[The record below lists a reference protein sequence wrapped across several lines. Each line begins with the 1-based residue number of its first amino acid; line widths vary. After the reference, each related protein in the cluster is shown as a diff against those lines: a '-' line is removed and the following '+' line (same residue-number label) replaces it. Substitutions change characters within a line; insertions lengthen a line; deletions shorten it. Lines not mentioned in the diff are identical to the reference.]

1 MQLKKIVLAC
11 AAALTLPM
19 TAHAVAPANAFD
31 TAGAL
36 TVFMSGATAPD
47 EFLQGIM
54 TGMLNPGFYSF
65 TNVSTAG
72 TEYRAFLGEI
82 KADASIPA
90 NLHNQKIL
98 FIKRSKNGSVF
109 GVNPV
114 ARDQNIQTMNLSAT
128 VCTSAQSVDTATAPS
143 VPTDFTNPTFVISC
157 PTIGQDPSQGNI
169 GGEMKPDFGVS
180 DVNPFMFKE
189 PFNVEYLATQ
199 LAPNEVAGLTVRS
212 VNTLM
217 MGYATTAAVPETTIL
232 SKADYAGMLSKNIKQ
247 WSKVGAT
254 MPAGKDGV
262 VVCRRWPG
270 SGTQTS
276 YNWYFNN
283 FPCTSASAT
292 SGVSGDVAPGRMDE
306 SFGFASYVN
315 GDGSGVDAANSIG
328 IDPSAGYTIIENSGS
343 GDVRKCLKAAQAGTK
358 YSFKGEDNLFYEAD
372 FSIGA
377 GGYGAIAV
385 LSLDSQTKT
394 SDGAESSWFFR
405 PAEGKGRF
413 YKATQD
419 CRIGGAAGAVTE
431 SGVCPNRSNLRDGHY
446 DFAAELTMQYLTSKH
461 AVGSQKL
468 SFINELIDRAGDPA
482 LQALW
487 TLALPPTYLPTA
499 TIGVEGYDGAL
510 VAKANRDG
518 DVGNM
523 CKPLARK
530 Y

>member
-19 TAHAVAPANAFD
+19 AAHAAAPANAFD
-31 TAGAL
+31 TTGAL
-36 TVFMSGATAPD
+36 TVFMTGATAPD

-54 TGMLNPGFYSF
+54 TGMLNSGFYSF
-65 TNVSTAG
+65 INVGTSG
-72 TEYRAFLGEI
+72 TEFRAFLGEI

-90 NLHNQKIL
+90 SLHNQKVL
-98 FIKRSKNGSVF
+98 FIKRSKGGSVW
-109 GVNPV
+109 GVDPV
-114 ARDQNIQTMNLSAT
+114 ARDQDVQTMNIAEG
-128 VCTSAQSVDTATAPS
+128 VCTTSDKFNPAVVVNCPVIGTD
-143 VPTDFTNPTFVISC
+143 PTVGSPT
-157 PTIGQDPSQGNI
+157 

-180 DVNPFMFKE
+180 DVAPFMFKQ
-189 PFNVEYLATQ
+189 PFNTENNAPQ
-199 LAPNEVAGLTVRS
+199 LDTAEVNGLTIRS

-217 MGYATTAAVPETTIL
+217 MGYVTTAAVPESTVL
-232 SKADYAGMLSKNIKQ
+232 SKADYAAMLSKNVKQ
-247 WSKVGAT
+247 WSTLGVT
-254 MPAGKDGV
+254 MPVGKNGV

-283 FPCTSASAT
+283 FPCTSNSLT
-292 SGVSGDVAPGRMDE
+292 SGKSGDVAPGRMDD
-306 SFGFASYVN
+306 SFGYGAYVLGD
-315 GDGSGVDAANSIG
+315 GDGSSAANAIG

-343 GDVRKCLKAAQAGTK
+343 GDVRKCLKAAQNGTV
-358 YSFKGEDNLFYEAD
+358 YTFKGEGDVWHTAD
-372 FSIGA
+372 FSIGG
-377 GGYGAIAV
+377 GGYGAIGV

-419 CRIGGAAGAVTE
+419 CRIGGAAGALTE
-431 SGVCPNRSNLRDGHY
+431 AGVCPNRSQLRDGHY

-461 AVGSQKL
+461 SPGQKL
-468 SFINELIDRAGDPA
+468 DFINELIDRAGAPA

-523 CKPLARK
+523 CKPLKRK

>member
-19 TAHAVAPANAFD
+19 AAHAAAPANAFD

-36 TVFMSGATAPD
+36 TVYMSGATAPD

-54 TGMLNPGFYSF
+54 TGMLNSGFYSF
-65 TNVSTAG
+65 INVGTSG

-114 ARDQNIQTMNLSAT
+114 ARDESIQTMNIAEAA
-128 VCTSAQSVDTATAPS
+128 CTTSDK
-143 VPTDFTNPTFVISC
+143 FNPAIVVNC
-157 PTIGQDPSQGNI
+157 PTIGIDPSQGPAV

-199 LAPNEVAGLTVRS
+199 LDPNEVNGLTIRS

-217 MGYATTAAVPETTIL
+217 MGYVTTAAVPETTVL

-247 WSKVGAT
+247 WSTVGVT
-254 MPAGKDGV
+254 MPAGKNGV

-283 FPCTSASAT
+283 FPCTSASLT
-292 SGVSGDVAPGRMDE
+292 SGVNGDVAPGRMDD
-306 SFGFASYVN
+306 SFGFAAYVN

-343 GDVRKCLKAAQAGTK
+343 GDVRKCLKAAQTGTK

-385 LSLDSQTKT
+385 LSLDSQAKT

-413 YKATQD
+413 YRADQT
-419 CRIGGAAGAVTE
+419 CRTGGAAGPITE

-468 SFINELIDRAGDPA
+468 AFINELIDRSGDPA

-499 TIGVEGYDGAL
+499 TIAVEGYDGGL

-530 Y
+530 F

>member
-11 AAALTLPM
+11 AAALTLPL

-31 TAGAL
+31 TTGAL
-36 TVFMSGATAPD
+36 TVYMSGATAPD

-54 TGMLNPGFYSF
+54 TGMLNSGFYSF
-65 TNVSTAG
+65 INVGTSG

-114 ARDQNIQTMNLSAT
+114 ARDESIQTMNITEAA
-128 VCTSAQSVDTATAPS
+128 CTT
-143 VPTDFTNPTFVISC
+143 TNKFNPAIVVNC
-157 PTIGQDPSQGNI
+157 PTIGIDPSQGPAV
-169 GGEMKPDFGVS
+169 GGEMKPDAGVS

-199 LAPNEVAGLTVRS
+199 LAPNEVSGLTVRS

-217 MGYATTAAVPETTIL
+217 MGYVTTAAVPETTIL

-283 FPCTSASAT
+283 FPCTQNSAT
-292 SGVSGDVAPGRMDE
+292 SGVSGDVPPGRMDD
-306 SFGFASYVN
+306 SFGFATYVN

-377 GGYGAIAV
+377 GGYGAIGV

-394 SDGAESSWFFR
+394 TDGAESSWFFR

-461 AVGSQKL
+461 AAGSQKL
-468 SFINELIDRAGDPA
+468 NFINEMIDRAGDPA
-482 LQALW
+482 LQALC

-499 TIGVEGYDGAL
+499 TIAVEGYDGGL
-510 VAKANRDG
+510 VARANRDG